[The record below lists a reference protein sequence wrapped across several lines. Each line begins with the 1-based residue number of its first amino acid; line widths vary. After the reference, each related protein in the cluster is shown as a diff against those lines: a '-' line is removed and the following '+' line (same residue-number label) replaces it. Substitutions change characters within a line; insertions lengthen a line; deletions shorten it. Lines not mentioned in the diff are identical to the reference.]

1 MECAVHSTLD
11 CRECE
16 VHGTVYCT
24 LWSLNLSMISP
35 VLIRTKH
42 TLPSIMENAADV
54 CAFVCVCDIRIVKKW
69 RVSGGREGEREREH
83 NTKDARTPQHVAKR
97 KGKKIFQKAL
107 KEQVL
112 L

>member
-11 CRECE
+11 CQECE

-54 CAFVCVCDIRIVKKW
+54 FAFVCICDIHIVNRW
-69 RVSGGREGEREREH
+69 RVSGEGERER
-83 NTKDARTPQHVAKR
+83 T
-97 KGKKIFQKAL
+97 
-107 KEQVL
+107 
-112 L
+112 